1 MFERIGRGIGL
12 PLNSFGYISQKKLW
26 GYTIFP
32 LILTAGIV
40 AVISLVFWYFVISY
54 LTSWMNVDAS
64 NWFFLLRWFY
74 NLFHFIFKLV
84 LFYLMFSFVM
94 RLYLA
99 LFSIIVIPFLSPLVE
114 KILHAE
120 GLSTMQ
126 IKGSEMAGYIL
137 ATIWYSIKM
146 LIWQGFV
153 ALLLLFTG
161 PLQPFL
167 NFGFS
172 SYFLGR
178 SYFDTVFDLL
188 GKPKEFGAM
197 IKGFR
202 SEATGLGIFSSLFV
216 FIPVFGTIFA
226 PVLCVV
232 AATRMFA
239 ERKDVSGAA
248 TATRALSR

>member
-1 MFERIGRGIGL
+1 MFERIGRGFSL
-12 PLNSFGYISQKKLW
+12 PLASFSYISQKKLW

-40 AVISLVFWYFVISY
+40 ALLSFVFWYFVLSY
-54 LTSWMNVDAS
+54 ITSWLAVDAS

-74 NLFHFIFKLV
+74 NLFQFIFKLV
-84 LFYLMFSFVM
+84 ILYFMFSLVL

-114 KILHAE
+114 KILQGE
-120 GLSTMQ
+120 GITTIQ
-126 IKGSEMAGYIL
+126 IKGSEMFGYIL

-146 LIWQGFV
+146 FIWQSFV

-167 NFGFS
+167 NFFFG

-188 GKPKEFGAM
+188 GKPKEFSNM

-202 SEATGLGIFSSLFV
+202 SEATGLGVFSTLFI
-216 FIPVFGTIFA
+216 FIPVFGAIFA
-226 PVLCVV
+226 PVLAVV

-239 ERKDVSGAA
+239 ERKNAPSAGV
-248 TATRALSR
+248 TH